1 MDNDASFTR
10 LVSLAAHD
18 LRTPLATISGF
29 AKTLERTVRLE
40 SPADRYVEMIVAAAD
55 QLAELIDELSLAA
68 RIEDG
73 RYEPNMQETDSLE
86 LAREAVT
93 RLGADRVRLRGEG
106 APVYVE
112 RAATGRGVSALV
124 QAALR
129 HGGLDEVTV
138 SVRGPELEIE
148 PITDSSA
155 RVVLAED
162 LRDLGAA
169 VAVRQLV
176 ALGASVA
183 VEDAVLRIRLPR

>member
-1 MDNDASFTR
+1 MAR
-10 LVSLAAHD
+10 
-18 LRTPLATISGF
+18 
-29 AKTLERTVRLE
+29 
-40 SPADRYVEMIVAAAD
+40 
-55 QLAELIDELSLAA
+55 LAELIDELSLAA